1 MSHLSF
7 CYPLWD
13 IKDKVVIPWNF
24 LLDPTFLD
32 LFAIFSNE
40 KKIANERKVIPDP
53 IDDRKFQEWKES
65 VDEILG
71 LLFLCVKEE

>member
-1 MSHLSF
+1 MSHLSLFSF

-53 IDDRKFQEWKES
+53 IDDRKFQE
-65 VDEILG
+65 
-71 LLFLCVKEE
+71 